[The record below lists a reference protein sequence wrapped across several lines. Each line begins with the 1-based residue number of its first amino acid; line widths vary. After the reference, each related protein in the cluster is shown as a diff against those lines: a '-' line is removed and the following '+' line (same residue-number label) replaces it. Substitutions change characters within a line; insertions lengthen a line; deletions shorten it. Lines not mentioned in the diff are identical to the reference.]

1 MPTGYTA
8 DVQSGAVTDLRTF
21 ALRCARAFG
30 ACILQR
36 DDESDALPTHRE
48 ESPHYA
54 KSLAEARERLAL
66 LEGMTP
72 TEAQDAADRSY
83 GILYAEY
90 EKRKAE
96 NLTERHRYNAMLAEV
111 VQWKPPTPEHVGLKD
126 FMVEQLRSSIDFDDH
141 EPEAPAHLSGPTW
154 RATEISKV
162 RGNVAYYEKSW
173 REERERVRGANQWI
187 DALYE
192 SLPVAAPLGEKSV

>member
-36 DDESDALPTHRE
+36 DDESNALPKHRE
-48 ESPHYA
+48 ESSHYA
-54 KSLAEARERLAL
+54 KSLDEARERLAL
-66 LEGMTP
+66 LEAMSL

-83 GILYAEY
+83 GLLYADY

-96 NLTERHRYNAMLAEV
+96 NLIERNRYNAMLAEV
-111 VQWKPPTPEHVGLKD
+111 VQWKPPTSEHVGLKD

-141 EPEAPAHLSGPTW
+141 EPEAPAHLSGPAW
-154 RATEISKV
+154 RAMEIGIV
-162 RGNVAYYEKSW
+162 RGNVKYYEKSL

-192 SLPVAAPLGEKSV
+192 SLPVVATVRDTQ